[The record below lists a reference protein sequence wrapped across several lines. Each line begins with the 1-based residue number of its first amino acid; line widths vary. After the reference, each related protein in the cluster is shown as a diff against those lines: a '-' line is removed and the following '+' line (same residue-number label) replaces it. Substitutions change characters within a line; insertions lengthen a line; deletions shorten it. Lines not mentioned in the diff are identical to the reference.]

1 MKENKNR
8 KSESQAIWKSHLIEK
23 REENPNANQVNSPLQ
38 TGITE
43 NPSMETIRRSLSQ
56 INLNNPR
63 RTYHKRFLSKPS
75 LSISRVNSSAY
86 YLAKPRNSR
95 QESTTQTKLKY
106 PRGSRKRNLT
116 KPHTIQHKSTKG
128 TNHFLHSQ

>member
-1 MKENKNR
+1 MNED
-8 KSESQAIWKSHLIEK
+8 
-23 REENPNANQVNSPLQ
+23 REDNQNVNPASSPLQ
-38 TGITE
+38 TGVTE
-43 NPSMETIRRSLSQ
+43 SPSIETIRRSLSQ
-56 INLNNPR
+56 INLNNKEHIFGAGLECSEIPDNPR
-63 RTYHKRFLSKPS
+63 KTYHKRFLSKPS

-95 QESTTQTKLKY
+95 QENTTQTKLKY

-128 TNHFLHSQ
+128 TLKF